1 MHDQNVTIR
10 EPLTAAIQRRGSF
23 AGTGCLV
30 QGAGLVLGI
39 ALFALIP
46 VAGWIIA
53 PLAGISLLAVGSRMA
68 FSYECNNCHNP
79 IASTRVRLCPSCH
92 ANLTWRGR

>member
-1 MHDQNVTIR
+1 MQDQDGPAT
-10 EPLTAAIQRRGSF
+10 EPLTARIQRRGSF

-30 QGAGLVLGI
+30 QGAGLVLGV

-46 VAGWIIA
+46 VAGWVIG

-68 FSYECNNCHNP
+68 LSYECSNCHNP
-79 IASTRVRLCPSCH
+79 VASTRVRICPSCH